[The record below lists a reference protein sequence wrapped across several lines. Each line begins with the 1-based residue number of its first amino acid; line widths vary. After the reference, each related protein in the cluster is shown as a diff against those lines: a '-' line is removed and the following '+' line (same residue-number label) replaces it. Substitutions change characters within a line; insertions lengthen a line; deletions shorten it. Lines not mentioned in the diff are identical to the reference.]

1 MFVNNNYIQV
11 NNKIIQELNLSKYNY
26 GRLAYILLIQFCN
39 LQQGSVDNLKPP
51 TICNMNKSDTL
62 ILTHNSALCLEVIPP
77 VQGKNKCVIDSLFA
91 IMRHTC
97 TNLGTRCL
105 EHQLLNPMCSKVDIE
120 HYYNMVEECLIV
132 SKEEKIWISIEKKLL
147 GLPDIARLQR
157 KVELKQITPR
167 DIVLLFK
174 SYNKITEL
182 CQFLQDLDVPHINST
197 INKSFNLQEF
207 KQFVTKFNNQIDYPV
222 LECCDYD
229 KLNNNKVLEFTTNP
243 FKTNEYFINQF
254 AKLEEVNSKLEHI
267 QTHLNSFL
275 TKGHVKMSTKPFNK
289 QGKLLKSG
297 AVKYDNK
304 STMLL
309 ISPTDANKLLTCPI
323 NIEWCG
329 KIIISAFDTKHK
341 LLTSDI
347 ITNLLQQKDNLT
359 KDIGIKLTEYTN
371 ELVYQILSYAKFF
384 TPVCNI
390 IGLLDVIHTFA
401 KLAEKNKY
409 YRPRITHGDAS
420 YLKLKNLRHPIAE
433 KLIEGEYITNDINI
447 GKSDMTDDAPFGLLM
462 YGTNS
467 VGKCFNLYTK
477 LIMHNGTVK
486 LAKDIIVGDKLMGD
500 DSTPRNVLS
509 TTRGVG
515 VMYKI
520 IPTKGE
526 EFIVNGSHILCLK
539 SSGYKH
545 ITFTSNKYKNGYS
558 VIWFNLQHEQQ
569 SKLFTIRKNESNKGI
584 YGDRITYNTKEE
596 ALQMAQLF
604 YDTVETDKDSIIEI
618 SVEEYIKKSVNWKI
632 NYYLYKVGVEF
643 NKQEVTINPYI
654 LGYWLGDGTNSYSQ
668 ITTENPEVVEYF
680 KQYAESIGLQLKPV
694 KNKNLSYN
702 ITSGTKKGKHGR
714 NVFLTNLRS
723 LNVMSNKHIPDVYK
737 FNSRDVRLKLLA
749 GLIDAD
755 GYNNQNKGFDITLK
769 DKQLLEDIIWLVR
782 SLGFAAYFTEC
793 QKTCTNAKDGPK
805 TGTYYRTYIAGELL
819 QEVPLLINYKI
830 PIECHT
836 SKRDPMITSFKIEKL
851 EQDNYVGFE
860 TDGNKRFLLN
870 DFTVTHN
877 STILKGIGLITIM
890 AQSGCFVP
898 ADMVY
903 SPYHNIITRLS
914 TTDNLSQGQSSFEV
928 EMNELKTIL
937 TQSAKN
943 TLVFADELAS
953 KTESH
958 SAACITVAAIQELLA
973 LGVSFLFTSHIHN
986 IVSLPHIASL
996 PSNIFQIYHLAVNYD
1011 TETENLIYNRKLLP
1025 GSGSSR
1031 YGINVAKYLKLPQ
1044 SFIDKANE
1052 VSMYIEQQNIDYLNT
1067 KSSHFNS
1074 KVYMDHCVI
1083 CNATENLE
1091 THHIQ
1096 EQKYADDQGYINHMH
1111 KNVKSNLL
1119 VLCEKCHR
1127 KITIEKKEL
1136 EVLQTIN
1143 GHIVKYKHTHND
1155 IL

>member
-1 MFVNNNYIQV
+1 MWSLNSDQKDEKNSKNNFTRYVSDIISPSMSFNNISINKVTANIVSIYIEYMNAKNNILLDNFVIVSGIAVLDLVTGETTVSEFYSKDNNETVCLQEIYRFLTMYYPKEIIINVNDLPDQTTEIYSKHIEKVLELKRYDRYVIHVNKVKPEFKKLNYQTDFFNKLFVNNNYIQV

-39 LQQGSVDNLKPP
+39 LQQGSVENLKPP

-77 VQGKNKCVIDSLFA
+77 VQNKNKCVIDSLFA

-105 EHQLLNPMCSKVDIE
+105 EHQLLNPMCKSNDIE
-120 HYYNMVEECLIV
+120 HYYNMVEECLII
-132 SKEEKIWISIEKKLL
+132 SNEEKIWISIEKKLL

-157 KVELKQITPR
+157 KLELKLITPR
-167 DIVLLFK
+167 EIVLLFK
-174 SYNKITEL
+174 SYNKVVDL
-182 CQFLQDLDVPHINST
+182 CQFLQELSVPNINST

-207 KQFVTKFNNQIDYPV
+207 KQFVTTFNNQIDYPV

-243 FKTNEYFINQF
+243 FKTHEYFINQF
-254 AKLEEVNSKLEHI
+254 AKLEDVNTKLEHI

-275 TKGHVKMSTKPFNK
+275 TKGHVKISNK
-289 QGKLLKSG
+289 HLSKTGKILKG
-297 AVKYDNK
+297 PVKYENK
-304 STMLL
+304 STLLL

-329 KIIISAFDTKHK
+329 KITISTFDTKHK

-347 ITNLLQQKDNLT
+347 ITDLLQQKDSLT

-409 YRPRITHGDAS
+409 YRPRITHGDTS
-420 YLKLKNLRHPIAE
+420 FLKLKNLRHPIAE

-447 GKSDMTDDAPFGLLM
+447 GKNDITDDAPFGLLM
-462 YGTNS
+462 YGINCA
-467 VGKCFNLYTK
+467 GK
-477 LIMHNGTVK
+477 
-486 LAKDIIVGDKLMGD
+486 
-500 DSTPRNVLS
+500 
-509 TTRGVG
+509 
-515 VMYKI
+515 
-520 IPTKGE
+520 
-526 EFIVNGSHILCLK
+526 
-539 SSGYKH
+539 
-545 ITFTSNKYKNGYS
+545 TS
-558 VIWFNLQHEQQ
+558 
-569 SKLFTIRKNESNKGI
+569 
-584 YGDRITYNTKEE
+584 
-596 ALQMAQLF
+596 
-604 YDTVETDKDSIIEI
+604 
-618 SVEEYIKKSVNWKI
+618 
-632 NYYLYKVGVEF
+632 
-643 NKQEVTINPYI
+643 
-654 LGYWLGDGTNSYSQ
+654 
-668 ITTENPEVVEYF
+668 
-680 KQYAESIGLQLKPV
+680 
-694 KNKNLSYN
+694 
-702 ITSGTKKGKHGR
+702 
-714 NVFLTNLRS
+714 
-723 LNVMSNKHIPDVYK
+723 
-737 FNSRDVRLKLLA
+737 
-749 GLIDAD
+749 
-755 GYNNQNKGFDITLK
+755 
-769 DKQLLEDIIWLVR
+769 
-782 SLGFAAYFTEC
+782 C
-793 QKTCTNAKDGPK
+793 
-805 TGTYYRTYIAGELL
+805 
-819 QEVPLLINYKI
+819 
-830 PIECHT
+830 
-836 SKRDPMITSFKIEKL
+836 
-851 EQDNYVGFE
+851 
-860 TDGNKRFLLN
+860 
-870 DFTVTHN
+870 
-877 STILKGIGLITIM
+877 LKGIGLVIIM
-890 AQSGCFVP
+890 AQSGSFVP
-898 ADMVY
+898 ANMVY
-903 SPYHNIITRLS
+903 SPYHNIVTRLT
-914 TTDNLSQGQSSFEV
+914 TTDNLFQGQSSFEV

-973 LGVSFLFTSHIHN
+973 LGVSFLFTSHIHH

-1096 EQKYADDQGYINHMH
+1096 EQKYADEQGYINHMH

-1143 GHIVKYKHTHND
+1143 GHIVKYK
-1155 IL
+1155 